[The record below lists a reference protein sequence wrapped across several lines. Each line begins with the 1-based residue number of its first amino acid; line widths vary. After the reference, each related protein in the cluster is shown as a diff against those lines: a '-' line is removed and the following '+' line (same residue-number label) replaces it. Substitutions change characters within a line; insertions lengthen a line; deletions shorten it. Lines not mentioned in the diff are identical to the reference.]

1 MKVLVVEN
9 DELSA
14 RILAKKLD
22 NWGHT
27 AQVAR
32 NVRDAKVL
40 LDRDSFRLVVTE
52 IDLPGESGTE
62 LIRYVRSMRRP
73 RYIYITILTDVTD
86 TNVLLEALE
95 AGADDLLRKPL
106 NVFEMRLR
114 IKAAKRML
122 NMEDELR
129 EGGGNEGNP
138 EPQRIDCQQRHAEA
152 E

>member
-1 MKVLVVEN
+1 MVEN

-32 NVRDAKVL
+32 NVCDAKVL

-95 AGADDLLRKPL
+95 AGA
-106 NVFEMRLR
+106 
-114 IKAAKRML
+114 
-122 NMEDELR
+122 
-129 EGGGNEGNP
+129 
-138 EPQRIDCQQRHAEA
+138 
-152 E
+152 